1 MSWRVVGAS
10 EVGTSHVA
18 VGRDCED
25 SCWAQVGATS
35 TGMPFLQ
42 LFVADGAG
50 SASNGGE
57 GADLAIQAAA
67 DFVDKKLR
75 LPEFGLSDELATQ
88 CVMAIRDKVY
98 ARADALGLKAR
109 DFACTFLGVLSCRL
123 GTLVLQI
130 GDGGIVLDVGQGLEV
145 PVVPMSGEY
154 ANMTHFLTDDDA
166 INQMVTKTFPGIA
179 LRVAVF
185 SDGLQRL
192 ALNMADNTAHE
203 PFFANFFR
211 VLGTSTPEQEDQLQ
225 GALVRFLQSPA
236 VNDRT
241 DDDKTLALA
250 VLSS

>member
-18 VGRDCED
+18 LGRGCED
-25 SCWAQVGATS
+25 SCWAQVGVTAS
-35 TGMPFLQ
+35 GMPFLQ
-42 LFVADGAG
+42 IFVADGAG

-67 DFVDKKLR
+67 DFVEKKLR
-75 LPEFGLSDELATQ
+75 LAEFGLSDELATQ
-88 CVMAIRDKVY
+88 CVMAVREKIY
-98 ARADALGLKAR
+98 ARADAVGLKAR
-109 DFACTFLGVLSCRL
+109 DFACTFLGVLSCKL

-130 GDGGIVLDVGQGLEV
+130 GDGGIVVDVGHGLEV
-145 PVVPMSGEY
+145 PVVPMTGEY
-154 ANMTHFLTDDDA
+154 ANMTHFLTDEDA
-166 INQMVTKTFPGIA
+166 VNQMVTKTYPEEA

-203 PFFANFFR
+203 PFFANFFK
-211 VLGTSTPEQEDQLQ
+211 VLGAATSEQEDQLHS
-225 GALVRFLQSPA
+225 ALVRFLQSPA

-241 DDDKTLALA
+241 DDDKTLTLA